1 MKLCFM
7 ALSMVSV
14 LMFVKPV
21 FACSHH
27 FVFSVFP
34 QIREK
39 FSAWLTPAVLYLF
52 TNCIILAILAN
63 SSFQHRFNIRGSS
76 HDEHNPSAAEQ
87 KLQEPIYVEELT
99 ERSGTT
105 GLEEHFFN
113 FLIMTSCCHMSTQI
127 QIPNPKADIIS
138 YPPISSLQKL
148 LFNKIKKNILQTP
161 KSHFAKQV
169 LIL

>member
-1 MKLCFM
+1 MFSVMKLCFM

-14 LMFVKPV
+14 LMFVKLV

-34 QIREK
+34 QIHEK

-99 ERSGTT
+99 ERSGTM

-127 QIPNPKADIIS
+127 
-138 YPPISSLQKL
+138 
-148 LFNKIKKNILQTP
+148 
-161 KSHFAKQV
+161 
-169 LIL
+169 

>member
-27 FVFSVFP
+27 FIFSVFP
-34 QIREK
+34 QIHEK

-105 GLEEHFFN
+105 GLEEHNPSGWQWDIIFIFFN
-113 FLIMTSCCHMSTQI
+113 FIIMMSLL
-127 QIPNPKADIIS
+127 PYVNSNPDTKFQ
-138 YPPISSLQKL
+138 SLHHLLSTNKL
-148 LFNKIKKNILQTP
+148 FTK
-161 KSHFAKQV
+161 
-169 LIL
+169 